1 MDAKNRDDLLIRL
14 DERSKNILIVTENQE
29 QHLRTLNGSI
39 QRQAIKIETNKGDI
53 HVNRS
58 NLVRIWWAY
67 GLIIAMLA
75 SCIIKMYLG
84 G

>member
-1 MDAKNRDDLLIRL
+1 MKPLERDELLIRL
-14 DERSKNILIVTENQE
+14 DERSKNILVVTENQE

-39 QRQAIKIETNKGDI
+39 QRQSAKIEENRGDI

-84 G
+84 